1 MKIKVLASGSKG
13 NCTYIETGES
23 KILIDVGIT
32 YKKVKSL
39 LEEENIIVSDING
52 ILITHTH
59 KDHIVGLSSLIK
71 KNDVKV
77 YIKDCHY
84 DVIKNI
90 IPQENIFIVEDYLL
104 AIGELNIEYLK
115 MSHDEGCFAFIIGDN
130 DKQIFYVTDTGYI
143 NKKYLDKIKNMDM
156 YLIEANHNEVMLME
170 GPYPNILKRRVI
182 SDSGHMSNKYAAK
195 ILTDVVGPRT
205 ENIILMHISENNNT
219 EETALSEVEEELNKV
234 LYNGS
239 LIAAKQYEALEMIEI

>member
-205 ENIILMHISENNNT
+205 VNIILMHISENNNT